1 MGIFDAVEYII
12 AGNIRMGLNT
22 PVAAGGEGS
31 FPVDHSPAAAW
42 RGNVSSGNQTFK
54 PVNRTL

>member
-12 AGNIRMGLNT
+12 AGNTRRGLNA

-31 FPVDHSPAAAW
+31 LAVDHSPAAEW
-42 RGNVSSGNQTFK
+42 PGSVSSGNQTFK
-54 PVNRTL
+54 AVNRTI

>member
-12 AGNIRMGLNT
+12 AGNTKIGLNA

-31 FPVDHSPAAAW
+31 FPMDHSPAAEW
-42 RGNVSSGNQTFK
+42 PGSVSSENQALK
-54 PVNRTL
+54 PVNRII